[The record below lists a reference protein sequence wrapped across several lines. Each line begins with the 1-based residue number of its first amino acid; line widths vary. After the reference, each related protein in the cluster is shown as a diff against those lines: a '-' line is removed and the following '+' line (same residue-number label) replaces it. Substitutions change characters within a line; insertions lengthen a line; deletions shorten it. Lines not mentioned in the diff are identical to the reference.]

1 MMVGWAKAL
10 KRAKCFEE
18 EVELSVEE
26 MRRTLLFFLWRAAE
40 WTWHSQLDGFSG
52 KGFLDDILE
61 GLQTYTFRQSA
72 MFQELIKVFVSD
84 WLASLKPKGLGAEWL
99 AQYLEF
105 IVVWTGQNR
114 VTSIIPPISPQPDAE
129 PEDVIL
135 SDLDKALKQKER
147 SVCMD
152 QDVLHNSCVQILAE
166 E

>member
-1 MMVGWAKAL
+1 
-10 KRAKCFEE
+10 
-18 EVELSVEE
+18 
-26 MRRTLLFFLWRAAE
+26 
-40 WTWHSQLDGFSG
+40 
-52 KGFLDDILE
+52 
-61 GLQTYTFRQSA
+61 